1 MGSQFLF
8 RASSGTFSA
17 SSATPSAIVS
27 NGFLLWSY
35 YSILVLMA
43 GLPKNAITATI
54 EGAFGFLEPGNHYNT
69 SDFIVCLIPL
79 ALLASFQYPY
89 CDDAHPQR
97 FSRACVG
104 IAPQGYSL
112 LVAAIIAV
120 LSFPRVRRVEICI
133 TPD

>member
-1 MGSQFLF
+1 MRVCTSEKQRTFRRGSHPGSQFLF
-8 RASSGTFSA
+8 RASNGTFCASNFA

-79 ALLASFQYPY
+79 ALVTPFQYPY
-89 CDDAHPQR
+89 
-97 FSRACVG
+97 
-104 IAPQGYSL
+104 
-112 LVAAIIAV
+112 
-120 LSFPRVRRVEICI
+120 
-133 TPD
+133 